1 MSEIVVVGGGLA
13 GSEAAW
19 QAAERGADVRLY
31 EMRPVTSTP
40 AHKTDRLAELVCSN
54 SLKSDSP
61 EDCHG
66 LLKRELTAYG
76 SLVMAAARAHA
87 VPAGSALAVDREAFA
102 AEVTGR
108 LSRHPRISVVREE
121 VKAIP
126 DERPVIIAT
135 GPLTSD
141 RLAMALRDRFLD
153 YLAARDLAV
162 TPSDLLYFYDAISP
176 IVAADSIDRE
186 IAFAASRYGKGG
198 DDYLNCPMTQ
208 EEYRDFWE
216 AVRAAEVTPIH
227 PFEEARYFEGCLP
240 VEVLAARGEDAL
252 RFGPIKPVGLVDP
265 RTGRQPYAVVQLRME
280 NREGTMYNMVG
291 FQTRLRWGEQRR
303 IFRTIPGL
311 RDADFLRYGS
321 IHRNTFITAPA
332 LLFETMQFRGD
343 PGIFIAGQLTGVEG
357 YLESAGTGLLAG
369 VNAVRLLRGDAL
381 AVLPP
386 TTALGSVIHHIC
398 HADPRTFQP
407 MNVNFGLLPPLDE
420 PIRAKRERRRALVDR
435 ALRDLAD
442 MP

>member
-19 QAAERGADVRLY
+19 QAAERGAHVQLY
-31 EMRPVTSTP
+31 EMRPVTPTP

-66 LLKRELTAYG
+66 LLKRELASYG
-76 SLVMAAARAHA
+76 SVVMAAARAHA

-102 AEVTGR
+102 AEVTEC
-108 LSRHPRISVVREE
+108 LSRHPRIRIVREE

-126 DERPVIIAT
+126 EERPVVLAT

-141 RLAMALRDRFLD
+141 RLAVALRDRFLD
-153 YLAARDLAV
+153 YLAAAEPSG
-162 TPSDLLYFYDAISP
+162 TISDLLYFYDAISP
-176 IVAADSIDRE
+176 IVAADSIDRQSV
-186 IAFAASRYGKGG
+186 FAASRYGKGG
-198 DDYLNCPMTQ
+198 DDYLNCPMTR
-208 EEYRDFWE
+208 EEYHLFWE
-216 AVRAAEVTPIH
+216 AIRAAELTPIH

-240 VEVLAARGEDAL
+240 IEVLAARGEDTL
-252 RFGPIKPVGLVDP
+252 RFGPMKPVGLTDP
-265 RTGRQPYAVVQLRME
+265 TTGRQSYAVVQLRLE
-280 NREGTMYNMVG
+280 NREETMYNMVG
-291 FQTRLRWGEQRR
+291 FQTRMRWGEQRR

-311 RDADFLRYGS
+311 RDAEFLRYGS

-332 LLFETMQFRGD
+332 LLKETMQFRGD

-369 VNAVRLLRGDAL
+369 VNAARVLRGEPP
-381 AVLPP
+381 AVLPA
-386 TTALGSVIHHIC
+386 TTALGSLIRHIC

-407 MNVNFGLLPPLDE
+407 MNVNFGLLPALDK
-420 PIRAKRERRRALVDR
+420 PVRAKRERRRAMVDR
-435 ALRDLAD
+435 ALLDLPD
-442 MP
+442 LR